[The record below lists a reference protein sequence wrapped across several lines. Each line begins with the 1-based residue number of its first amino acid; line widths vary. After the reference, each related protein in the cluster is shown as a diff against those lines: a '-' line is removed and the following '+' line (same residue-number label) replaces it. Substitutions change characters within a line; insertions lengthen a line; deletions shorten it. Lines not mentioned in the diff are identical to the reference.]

1 MKESI
6 SYSFL
11 LNIIILFIV
20 VCVAIVMGIFS
31 YYRAFRA
38 NTIVI
43 SSIEKYEG
51 YNCLSAQE
59 AAQKL
64 NGISYNVPFTVKCKT
79 SDGNCMTDS
88 DANYKVVS
96 YNLNSSSGENND
108 KFDTVYKSL
117 YKSLSQ
123 EDIQEKKYKFENW
136 NSTDEE
142 KRNYSSMN
150 SEIDCVNNVCE
161 STKSYQYG
169 VYTYMYVDLPVVS
182 SLIRIPFFSKT
193 KELHEFRNL
202 VYATG
207 KAVGKIYDSNYLP
220 EWEIPEWEIKENK
233 NIDILDSLGGAML
246 QNYADLLTFGEPLNE
261 YFYGENSSVRSN
273 VQTSFA
279 GNVTYNAIYG
289 AYDMS
294 CGFIIDY
301 SNY

>member
-64 NGISYNVPFTVKCKT
+64 NGISYNVPFTVKCKN
-79 SDGNCMTDS
+79 SDGNCMTDI

-96 YNLNSSSGENND
+96 YNLNSSSGEYMN
-108 KFDTVYKSL
+108 Y
-117 YKSLSQ
+117 
-123 EDIQEKKYKFENW
+123 
-136 NSTDEE
+136 NSSDQQNIKQT
-142 KRNYSSMN
+142 YSSMN
-150 SEIDCVNNVCE
+150 SQLSCIDLEGEGVKCV

-207 KAVGKIYDSNYLP
+207 AAVGKIYDSNYLP
-220 EWEIPEWEIKENK
+220 EWETEEYE
-233 NIDILDSLGGAML
+233 DILDSIAFAM
-246 QNYADLLTFGEPLNE
+246 QREYANELAGLNLTFGQ
-261 YFYGENSSVRSN
+261 YVYGDNARAN

-279 GNVTYNAIYG
+279 NGKLLTANAIYG